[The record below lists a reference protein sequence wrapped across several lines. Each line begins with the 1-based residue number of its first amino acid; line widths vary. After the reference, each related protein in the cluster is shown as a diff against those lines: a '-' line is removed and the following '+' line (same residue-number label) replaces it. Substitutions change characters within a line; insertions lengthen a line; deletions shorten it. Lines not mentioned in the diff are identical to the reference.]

1 MGRRTRAQPYRET
14 TMRVRGPQSAW
25 SVLPWRRD
33 SGGQATTGV
42 AGGKHVTTAR
52 MYRIGEVAR
61 ATGVTAEALRFYERE
76 GLLPTPLRSAAG
88 ARRFAADIID
98 RVRFVKQAQAVGLTL
113 RDIQVLVASRN
124 RASRATCRKIRTV
137 LAARIKDLDQ
147 RVREMEAFRT
157 VLTEHLQACDGVLAA
172 GAAADCPT
180 IEAIERSGA
189 RCGETRS

>member
-1 MGRRTRAQPYRET
+1 M
-14 TMRVRGPQSAW
+14 
-25 SVLPWRRD
+25 
-33 SGGQATTGV
+33 
-42 AGGKHVTTAR
+42 TTAR
-52 MYRIGEVAR
+52 TYRIGEVAR

-124 RASRATCRKIRTV
+124 RASRVTCRKIRTV

-172 GAAADCPT
+172 GAEADCPT

-189 RCGETRS
+189 RFGETRS